1 MPNTKL
7 RTQHS
12 YGHSHI
18 LGVLATLIFIMAAL
32 LLLINRQYVVDQL
45 SVWQYQPSS
54 AITQLIDRAGMND
67 TGKFYF
73 YASHPAIENAQTFN
87 SDCNRKETSTAILG
101 CYDGRYIYLYN
112 VTDTR
117 LDGVEE
123 VTAAHETLHAIYSRL
138 SDAEKQSVDTL
149 LEAEYNKLK
158 TDKNFASRMA
168 FYAQTEPG
176 ERDNELHS
184 IIGTEIAS
192 ISPQLETYYSKY
204 FSDRSKVVALND
216 KYSSVFTQLQTEGDS
231 LSSQL
236 TQLGNTIQTQT
247 QAYNSAVGTL
257 NADIEAFNQK
267 ASSSGGFATQQEF
280 NSERSVLL
288 SRSNQLDA
296 QRVTINNEI
305 TQYNSIRQQLI
316 NVSSQSR
323 ALDQSINS
331 SLAPAP
337 SL

>member
-7 RTQHS
+7 HKLHS
-12 YGHSHI
+12 SGQSHAFGI
-18 LGVLATLIFIMAAL
+18 LATLVFVIASL
-32 LLLINRQYVVDQL
+32 LVLVNRQNVVDQL
-45 SVWQYQPSS
+45 SVWQYQPSGE
-54 AITQLIDRAGMND
+54 ITQLADRAGMND

-73 YASHPAIENAQTFN
+73 YASHPAIESAQPFN
-87 SDCNRKETSTAILG
+87 SHCNRKETSTAILG

-123 VTAAHETLHAIYSRL
+123 VTAAHETLHAIYARL
-138 SDAEKQSVDTL
+138 SDADKQYVNGL
-149 LEAEYNKLK
+149 LEAEYATLKSNK
-158 TDKNFASRMA
+158 DFASRMA

-184 IIGTEIAS
+184 IIGTEIGS
-192 ISPQLETYYSKY
+192 LTPQLEDYYKKY
-204 FSDRSKVVALND
+204 FTDRSKVVALND
-216 KYSSVFTQLQTEGDS
+216 KYSSVFTQLQTEGNA
-231 LSSQL
+231 LSGQL

-247 QAYNSAVGTL
+247 QVYNTTVSQL
-257 NADIEAFNQK
+257 NIDIQSFNEK
-267 ASSSGGFATQQEF
+267 ASSGGFTNKAQF
-280 NSERSVLL
+280 DSERLALTV
-288 SRSNQLDA
+288 RVNQLDA
-296 QRVTINNEI
+296 ERQTINNEI
-305 TQYNSIRQQLI
+305 AQYDSIRQQLI
-316 NVSSQSR
+316 NVSSQSK